1 MQQPPDETLG
11 DVLRGVVPVDAAA
24 MSEARPRQARLTK
37 SAGATL
43 CEKATFDSAGAA
55 KKEHRDG

>member
-24 MSEARPRQARLTK
+24 MSEARPRQAQLTK

-43 CEKATFDSAGAA
+43 REMATFDSAGAA
-55 KKEHRDG
+55 KKGHRDG